1 MKLFANKKGFVIEG
15 VMVMWAVI
23 ALVIGGT
30 AIFAGPKLIQAV
42 RGNNQNVAKQVQKI
56 NESGPVIYRAGLDK
70 NGEAIYKPA
79 GNWKKSEEYVNV
91 NRENP
96 PETWMQKFFGLG
108 LYAILICAIIGGI
121 IYALGAWPFIKA
133 ARAKLK
139 TKLEDAA
146 KNLEKE
152 QGEKQLLT
160 EQAEQIVISVDAGLK
175 TLNDSI
181 VLANTSAL
189 AVTDAQTKT
198 IHVAV
203 AQALEKAKKDFLLAM
218 KTEQD
223 SDTEDLVTELLK
235 ND

>member
-30 AIFAGPKLIQAV
+30 VVFAGPKLIQAV

-56 NESGPVIYRAGLDK
+56 NESGPVIYRVGLDK
-70 NGEAIYKPA
+70 SGEAIYKPA
-79 GNWKKSEEYVNV
+79 GNWKKSEEYINV

-108 LYAILICAIIGGI
+108 AYAILICVIIGGI
-121 IYALGAWPFIKA
+121 ITVFGAWPLVKA

-139 TKLEDAA
+139 AKLEDAA

-152 QGEKQLLT
+152 QGAKKLL
-160 EQAEQIVISVDAGLK
+160 EGQAEQIVISVDAGLK
-175 TLNDSI
+175 TLNESAA
-181 VLANTSAL
+181 LANSAAL
-189 AVTDAQTKT
+189 AATDPK
-198 IHVAV
+198 IKEIYVAV

-223 SDTEDLVTELLK
+223 SDTEDLVAELLK